1 MQLWKFFEAI
11 VMVAA
16 SFPQNMN
23 YGNDNSFP
31 QYVFLNIIVSET
43 FPWGKNKDIYTKSD
57 LFLRFVLEM

>member
-1 MQLWKFFEAI
+1 
-11 VMVAA
+11 MVTA

-23 YGNDNSFP
+23 YGNYNSFP

>member
-1 MQLWKFFEAI
+1 
-11 VMVAA
+11 MVTA